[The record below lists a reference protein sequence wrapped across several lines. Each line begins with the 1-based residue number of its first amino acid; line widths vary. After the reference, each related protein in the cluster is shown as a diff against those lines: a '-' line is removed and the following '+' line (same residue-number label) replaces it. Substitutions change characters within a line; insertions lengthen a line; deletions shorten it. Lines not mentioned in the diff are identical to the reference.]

1 MVNQL
6 IIAIITTS
14 LFIFGTN
21 FVKWLEFGLLPSI
34 FLISG
39 LVIGVM
45 GMAFMLVDISQN
57 KQQSPITKR
66 YTNGE
71 KPKWCNNMEEIQ

>member
-6 IIAIITTS
+6 TIAIIATLLVIYGS
-14 LFIFGTN
+14 KL
-21 FVKWLEFGLLPSI
+21 VKWLEFGLFPSI
-34 FLISG
+34 FLILG

-45 GMAFMLVDISQN
+45 GMAFMLVDASQN
-57 KQQSPITKR
+57 KQSPTTKR
-66 YTNGE
+66 YTDDE

>member
-6 IIAIITTS
+6 IIAILATLLVVYGS
-14 LFIFGTN
+14 YL
-21 FVKWLEFGLLPSI
+21 VKWLEFGLVPTI
-34 FLISG
+34 FLIAG

-45 GMAFMLVDISQN
+45 GLAFMLVDISQN
-57 KQQSPITKR
+57 KQQSPKTKR
-66 YTNGE
+66 HTNGE